1 MPRISTMLGIPAPLL
16 VIALLLS
23 AVVGLQLS
31 GALETATT
39 TRSSAIT
46 SVDSTST
53 TGKNSSG
60 LPVVTDSTLGT
71 EVQRQVDTGAIQP
84 MTSFDAAQCLA
95 ELGITDSVQIMEEV
109 AWGTAQTPAWLLVYG
124 PGDRDTLRAAGGT
137 VKVTVVLP
145 TCGNGDDTGAA
156 DKQLWSGSVLIGS
169 V

>member
-1 MPRISTMLGIPAPLL
+1 MPRFLGIPVPLVVL
-16 VIALLLS
+16 ALLLS
-23 AVVGLQLS
+23 AAVGLQLS
-31 GALETATT
+31 GTLETATT

-46 SVDSTST
+46 SVDSTGS

-71 EVQRQVDTGAIQP
+71 EVQRLVDTGAIQP
-84 MTSFDAAQCLA
+84 MTSFDAAQCLQ

-109 AWGTAQTPAWLLVYG
+109 AWGADQTASWLLVYG

-137 VKVTVVLP
+137 VKVAVVLP
-145 TCGNGDDTGAA
+145 TCGNGDEAA
-156 DKQLWSGSVLIGS
+156 AEEKQLWSGSVLIGS